1 MRGITQEST
10 QKDTL
15 LRGFTITNDQNEKLE
30 FIKNPIVTEFL
41 GISSNTD
48 FTESAL
54 EKSILSNLPKF
65 LVELGKDYAFAV
77 RQQHIHTEKQDYY
90 IDLVFYNHIL
100 KCFVLV
106 DLKTEKITHGDVSQ
120 MDMYI
125 RMYDE
130 MKRGEGD
137 SPTIGNIARY
147 PVMHGSK
154 LLFASKYK
162 LYLPTEEE
170 LRAEVE
176 T

>member
-1 MRGITQEST
+1 MSGIIQEST
-10 QKDTL
+10 QKDAL

-100 KCFVLV
+100 KCFVLI

>member
-10 QKDTL
+10 QKDAL
-15 LRGFTITNDQNEKLE
+15 VRGFTITNDQNEKLE

-54 EKSILSNLPKF
+54 EKSILSNLQKF
-65 LVELGKDYAFAV
+65 LEELGKDYAFAV

-100 KCFVLV
+100 KCFVLI

-137 SPTIGNIARY
+137 SPTIG
-147 PVMHGSK
+147 SS
-154 LLFASKYK
+154 FALIQTGTS
-162 LYLPTEEE
+162 PGIP
-170 LRAEVE
+170 
-176 T
+176 

>member
-1 MRGITQEST
+1 MSGIIQEST
-10 QKDTL
+10 QKDAL
-15 LRGFTITNDQNEKLE
+15 VRGFTITNDQNEKLE

-41 GISSNTD
+41 GISSDTD

-77 RQQHIHTEKQDYY
+77 RQQHIHTEKLDYY

-100 KCFVLV
+100 KCFVLI

-137 SPTIGNIARY
+137 NPTIG
-147 PVMHGSK
+147 SS
-154 LLFASKYK
+154 FALIQTGTS
-162 LYLPTEEE
+162 PGIP
-170 LRAEVE
+170 
-176 T
+176 

>member
-10 QKDTL
+10 QKDAL
-15 LRGFTITNDQNEKLE
+15 VRGFTITNDQNEKLE

-90 IDLVFYNHIL
+90 
-100 KCFVLV
+100 VLQPHP
-106 DLKTEKITHGDVSQ
+106 K
-120 MDMYI
+120 M
-125 RMYDE
+125 
-130 MKRGEGD
+130 
-137 SPTIGNIARY
+137 
-147 PVMHGSK
+147 
-154 LLFASKYK
+154 F
-162 LYLPTEEE
+162 
-170 LRAEVE
+170 RAD
-176 T
+176 

>member
-30 FIKNPIVTEFL
+30 FIRNPIVTEFP
-41 GISSNTD
+41 GIFSNTD

-54 EKSILSNLPKF
+54 EKSILSNLQKF
-65 LVELGKDYAFAV
+65 LEELGKDYAFAV
-77 RQQHIHTEKQDYY
+77 RQQHIHTEKLDYY

-100 KCFVLV
+100 KCFVLI

-137 SPTIGNIARY
+137 NPTIG
-147 PVMHGSK
+147 SS
-154 LLFASKYK
+154 FALIQTGTS
-162 LYLPTEEE
+162 PGIP
-170 LRAEVE
+170 
-176 T
+176 

>member
-30 FIKNPIVTEFL
+30 FIKNPIVTEFP

-90 IDLVFYNHIL
+90 
-100 KCFVLV
+100 VLQPHP
-106 DLKTEKITHGDVSQ
+106 K
-120 MDMYI
+120 M
-125 RMYDE
+125 
-130 MKRGEGD
+130 
-137 SPTIGNIARY
+137 
-147 PVMHGSK
+147 
-154 LLFASKYK
+154 F
-162 LYLPTEEE
+162 
-170 LRAEVE
+170 RAD
-176 T
+176 